1 MRVDI
6 WSDVVCPWCYVGK
19 RRFEAALAEFPHRDG
34 VEVHWR
40 SFELDPRAP
49 RLRDGNHIEHL
60 ATKYVIPRTQAEAMD
75 AQITEAAG
83 AVGVDLRLDLARSGN
98 TFDAHRLLHLAADHN
113 LGDQVK
119 ERLLKG
125 YFTDGEPIGD
135 PATLARLA
143 VEAGLPAAEV
153 DDVLA
158 GDRYADAVRVDEAT
172 ARAYG
177 ATAVPFFVIDETYG
191 IAGAQPPEVFANVL
205 ERAWSETHGEAAE
218 PSPAVSVAAPA
229 SGDGCTDDA
238 CPT

>member
-19 RRFEAALAEFPHRDG
+19 RRFEAALAGFSHRDS
-34 VEVHWR
+34 VEVRWR

-49 RLRDGNHIEHL
+49 RRRDGDRLEHL
-60 ATKYVIPRTQAEAMD
+60 AAKYGVTREQAAAMD
-75 AQITEAAG
+75 AQIAEAAR
-83 AVGVDLRLDLARSGN
+83 GVDLDLHLDGTRGGN
-98 TFDAHRLLHLAADHN
+98 TFDAHRLLHLAADHG
-113 LGDQVK
+113 LSDRVK
-119 ERLLKG
+119 EALFRA

-135 PATLARLA
+135 PSALARLA

-158 GDRYADAVRVDEAT
+158 GDRYADAVRGDEAT

-177 ATAVPFFVIDETYG
+177 ASAVPFFVIDETYG

-205 ERAWSETHGEAAE
+205 ERAWSETHPTAAE
-218 PSPAVSVAAPA
+218 GPAVPVAAPA
-229 SGDGCTDDA
+229 DGDSCTGGA